1 MDPHSELRGPVA
13 PMCITCSQAC
23 ERKNGRW
30 VCINCDLAYK
40 HDQGDL
46 KIVSQDSPT
55 TYGNGVVSRPL
66 PGAQEQGHQSPS
78 PCLPKTADECEN
90 HQAWVSYG
98 LLHLPSTES
107 ILIVQTLPY
116 VVKQDSPS
124 SHDQTRDGSVPTLSQ
139 VYAFQGSCDSVDH
152 GWRVVHNCP
161 SQERAE
167 PNESYEPMD
176 LDSDDEEPND
186 EAFHSWID
194 ETTRPGMNGRQRDIS
209 HVLDRVAFLGL
220 DRDTSSIALQDDMM
234 LEISDDTDMEE

>member
-13 PMCITCSQAC
+13 QMCIICSQAC

-40 HDQGDL
+40 YDQGDL

-66 PGAQEQGHQSPS
+66 PGAQEQGHESPS
-78 PCLPKTADECEN
+78 PCLPKTPDECEN
-90 HQAWVSYG
+90 HKAW
-98 LLHLPSTES
+98 
-107 ILIVQTLPY
+107 TLPY
-116 VVKQDSPS
+116 VVEQDSPS
-124 SHDQTRDGSVPTLSQ
+124 SHDRTRDGSVPTLSQ

-152 GWRVVHNCP
+152 GWRVVDNGP

>member
-1 MDPHSELRGPVA
+1 MDPHSELRGPVV

-40 HDQGDL
+40 YDQGDL

-66 PGAQEQGHQSPS
+66 PGAQEQGHESPS

-90 HQAWVSYG
+90 HKAWVSYG
-98 LLHLPSTES
+98 LLHIPSTES

-116 VVKQDSPS
+116 VVEQDSPS

-152 GWRVVHNCP
+152 GWRVVDNGP

-194 ETTRPGMNGRQRDIS
+194 ETTRPGMNVRQRDIS